1 MDGAPHPLGA
11 GQTGVQPTVRAGFLP
26 GRTVHLHPLARCNL
40 ACKHC
45 YSSSGP
51 QASAMLDPDLLVR
64 LMPHLADEG
73 YETLSLSGG
82 EPLLYP
88 ELPRVA
94 EAARAAGM
102 RTIAI
107 TNGFRVAPR
116 FQHLIDA
123 LDGLAVSFDGLRG
136 VHDRV
141 RGTPRAFEMGVAA
154 LRHLQSLGRPAAVAY
169 TVSRESLPDLPAFL
183 EMVAPLGVRG
193 VQLRPLVMTGR
204 ATEEYTGPALGP
216 ADMIRLWLTASALQ
230 MAWDGEMAIHCD
242 AAPAEAVRADRMA
255 WRAALTGTGT
265 VLSDEINPLVIT
277 PDGRLRPYTFDF
289 PARHDL
295 GSVETFMV
303 SPVQARRRMA
313 GLRPHLAHAFEDL
326 ADETGVID
334 WFAWVTARA
343 QGRAGPGVQRGIPAR
358 V

>member
-1 MDGAPHPLGA
+1 MDGAPHPMGA
-11 GQTGVQPTVRAGFLP
+11 GQPGVRAGFLP

-64 LMPHLADEG
+64 LMPRLADEG
-73 YETLSLSGG
+73 YEIVSLSGG

-94 EAARAAGM
+94 DAARAAGM
-102 RTIAI
+102 RVVAI
-107 TNGFRVAPR
+107 TNGFRVGPR

-123 LDGLAVSFDGLRG
+123 LDGIAVSFDGLRG

-141 RGTPRAFEMGVAA
+141 RGNPRAFEMGVAA
-154 LRHLQSLGRPAAVAY
+154 LRHLRDLGRPSAVAY

-183 EMVAPLGVRG
+183 ELAASLGVRG

-204 ATEEYTGPALGP
+204 AADEYTGPALGP
-216 ADMIRLWLTASALQ
+216 ADMIRLWLTAGALQ

-255 WRAALTGTGT
+255 WRAALTGTGR
-265 VLSDEINPLVIT
+265 VLSDEINPVVIT
-277 PDGRLRPYTFDF
+277 ADGRLRPYTFDF

-295 GSVETFMV
+295 GTVETFLA
-303 SPVQARRRMA
+303 SPDAARRRMA
-313 GLRPHLAHAFEDL
+313 GLRPFLAHAFEDL

-343 QGRAGPGVQRGIPAR
+343 RSRMPAR

>member
-1 MDGAPHPLGA
+1 
-11 GQTGVQPTVRAGFLP
+11 VRAGFLP
-26 GRTVHLHPLARCNL
+26 GRTVHLHPLSRCNL

-51 QASAMLDPDLLVR
+51 QASAMLDPDLLVQ
-64 LMPHLADEG
+64 LMPRLADEG
-73 YETLSLSGG
+73 YEIVSLSGG

-102 RTIAI
+102 RVVAI
-107 TNGFRVAPR
+107 TNGFRVGPR
-116 FQHLIDA
+116 FQRLVDA
-123 LDGLAVSFDGLRG
+123 LDGIAVSFDGLRG

-141 RGTPRAFEMGVAA
+141 RGNPRAFEMGVAA
-154 LRHLQSLGRPAAVAY
+154 LRHLAAIGRPSAVAY

-183 EMVAPLGVRG
+183 ELAASLGVRG

-204 ATEEYTGPALGP
+204 AAEEYTGPALGP
-216 ADMIRLWLTASALQ
+216 ADMIRLWLTAGALA
-230 MAWDGEMAIHCD
+230 MAWDGVLAVHCD

-255 WRAALTGTGT
+255 WRAALTGTGR

-277 PDGRLRPYTFDF
+277 PEGRLRPYTFDF

-295 GSVETFMV
+295 GTIEGFLAA
-303 SPVQARRRMA
+303 PEAARRRMTM
-313 GLRPHLAHAFEDL
+313 LRPVLARAVEDL

-343 QGRAGPGVQRGIPAR
+343 QVGAQARMPAR

>member
-11 GQTGVQPTVRAGFLP
+11 GQTGVRAGFLP

-51 QASAMLDPDLLVR
+51 QASAILDPDLLVR

-102 RTIAI
+102 RVVAI

-141 RGTPRAFEMGVAA
+141 RGNPRAFEMGVAA

-295 GSVETFMV
+295 DTVDGFMAA
-303 SPVQARRRMA
+303 PAAARRRMA
-313 GLRPHLAHAFEDL
+313 GLRPFLAHAFEDL

-343 QGRAGPGVQRGIPAR
+343 QARARREVHGRIPAR
-358 V
+358 VS